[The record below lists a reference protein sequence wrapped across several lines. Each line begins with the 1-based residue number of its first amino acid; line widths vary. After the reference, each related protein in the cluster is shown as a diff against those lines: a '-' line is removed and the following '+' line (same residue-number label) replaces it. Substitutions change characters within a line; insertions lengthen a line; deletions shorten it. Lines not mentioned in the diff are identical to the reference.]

1 MSRFEESKIIEHDE
15 RIDQMS
21 KDLKSLKDEQETK
34 EKMVEIKVVAIELDP
49 DKYQIGEA
57 EVNSLLSSGWF
68 LHKDFPRES
77 GIVYIMSKWEN
88 KTKEHN
94 K

>member
-21 KDLKSLKDEQETK
+21 KDLKSLKDEKETK
-34 EKMVEIKVVAIELDP
+34 EKMVKIKVVAIEFSP
-49 DKYQIGEA
+49 DTYQIGEA
-57 EVNSLLSSGWF
+57 QMNSLIASGW
-68 LHKDFPRES
+68 LIQKDFSRES
-77 GIVYIMSKWEN
+77 GVVFVMSKWEK

>member
-1 MSRFEESKIIEHDE
+1 MSRFEESKIAEHDG
-15 RIDQMS
+15 R
-21 KDLKSLKDEQETK
+21 LDEMTK
-34 EKMVEIKVVAIELDP
+34 EASEKMVKIKVVAIEFAP

-57 EVNSLLSSGWF
+57 QMNSLIASGW
-68 LHKDFPRES
+68 LIQKDFSRES
-77 GIVYIMSKWEN
+77 GVVFVMSKWEK

>member
-1 MSRFEESKIIEHDE
+1 MSRFEESKILEHDE
-15 RIDQMS
+15 RLDKMS
-21 KDLKSLKDEQETK
+21 SDLKSLKDEKETK
-34 EKMVEIKVVAIELDP
+34 EKMVKIKVVAIELDP
-49 DKYQIGEA
+49 SKYQIGEA
-57 EVNSLLSSGWF
+57 EVNSLLASGWF

>member
-21 KDLKSLKDEQETK
+21 KDLKSLKDEKETK

-88 KTKEHN
+88 KTKEAN

>member
-1 MSRFEESKIIEHDE
+1 MSRFEESKLLEHDE
-15 RIDQMS
+15 RLDQIS
-21 KDLKSLKDEQETK
+21 SDLKSLKKEKETS
-34 EKMVEIKVVAIELDP
+34 EKMVKIKVVAIEFSP

-57 EVNSLLSSGWF
+57 QVNSLLASDWEMQKEFS
-68 LHKDFPRES
+68 RES
-77 GIVYIMSKWEN
+77 GVVCLMSKWEK

>member
-1 MSRFEESKIIEHDE
+1 MSRFEESKIIEHNE

-21 KDLKSLKDEQETK
+21 KDLKSLKDEKETK
-34 EKMVEIKVVAIELDP
+34 EKMVKIKVVAIELDP

>member
-1 MSRFEESKIIEHDE
+1 MSRFEESKLLEHDE

-21 KDLKSLKDEQETK
+21 KDLKHLREEKETK

-57 EVNSLLSSGWF
+57 EVNSLLSSGWY

>member
-1 MSRFEESKIIEHDE
+1 MSRFEESKILEHDE

-21 KDLKSLKDEQETK
+21 KDLKHLKEEKETK

-49 DKYQIGEA
+49 SKYQIGEA
-57 EVNSLLSSGWF
+57 EVNSLLASGWF

>member
-21 KDLKSLKDEQETK
+21 KDLKSLKDEKETK
-34 EKMVEIKVVAIELDP
+34 EKMVKIKVVAIELDP

-57 EVNSLLSSGWF
+57 EVNSLLTSGWF

>member
-21 KDLKSLKDEQETK
+21 KDLKSLKDEKETK
-34 EKMVEIKVVAIELDP
+34 EKMVKIKVVAIELDP
-49 DKYQIGEA
+49 SKYQIGEA
-57 EVNSLLSSGWF
+57 EVNSLLASGWF

-88 KTKEHN
+88 KIKEHN

>member
-21 KDLKSLKDEQETK
+21 KDLKSLKDEKETK

-49 DKYQIGEA
+49 SKYQIGEA
-57 EVNSLLSSGWF
+57 EVNSLLASGWF

>member
-1 MSRFEESKIIEHDE
+1 MSRFEESKLLEHDE
-15 RIDQMS
+15 RLDKMS
-21 KDLKSLKDEQETK
+21 SDLKSLKDEKETK
-34 EKMVEIKVVAIELDP
+34 EKMVKIKVVAIELDP
-49 DKYQIGEA
+49 SKYQIGEA
-57 EVNSLLSSGWF
+57 EVNSLLASGWY

>member
-1 MSRFEESKIIEHDE
+1 MSKFEESKILEHDE

-21 KDLKSLKDEQETK
+21 KDLKHLKEEKETK

-57 EVNSLLSSGWF
+57 EVNSLLSSGWY

>member
-15 RIDQMS
+15 RIDQIS
-21 KDLKSLKDEQETK
+21 KDLKSLKDEKETK
-34 EKMVEIKVVAIELDP
+34 EKMVKIKVVAIELDP

>member
-15 RIDQMS
+15 RLDRMS
-21 KDLKSLKDEQETK
+21 SEIKSLKEKKETPL
-34 EKMVEIKVVAIELDP
+34 KMVKIRVIAIEFSP

-57 EVNSLLSSGWF
+57 QMNSLIASGW
-68 LHKDFPRES
+68 LIQKDFPRES
-77 GIVYIMSKWEN
+77 GIVYIMSKWEK
-88 KTKEHN
+88 KTKEYN

>member
-1 MSRFEESKIIEHDE
+1 MSRFEESKLLEHDE

-21 KDLKSLKDEQETK
+21 KDLKHLKEEKETK

-49 DKYQIGEA
+49 SKYQIGEA
-57 EVNSLLSSGWF
+57 EVNSLLASGWF

>member
-21 KDLKSLKDEQETK
+21 KYLKSLKDEKETK
-34 EKMVEIKVVAIELDP
+34 EKMVKIKVVAIEFAP

-57 EVNSLLSSGWF
+57 QMNSLIASGW
-68 LHKDFPRES
+68 LIQKDFSRES
-77 GIVYIMSKWEN
+77 GVVFVMSKGEK

>member
-1 MSRFEESKIIEHDE
+1 MSRFEESKILEHDE

-21 KDLKSLKDEQETK
+21 KDLKHLKEEKETK

-49 DKYQIGEA
+49 SKYQIGEA
-57 EVNSLLSSGWF
+57 EVNSLLASGWF

-77 GIVYIMSKWEN
+77 GIVYIMSKWET
-88 KTKEHN
+88 KTKVHN